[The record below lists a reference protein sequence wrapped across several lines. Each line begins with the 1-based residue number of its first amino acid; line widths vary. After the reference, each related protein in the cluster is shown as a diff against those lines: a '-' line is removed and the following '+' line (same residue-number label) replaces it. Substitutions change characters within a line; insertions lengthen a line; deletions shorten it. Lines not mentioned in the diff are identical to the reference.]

1 MIPKII
7 HFCWLSNDEYP
18 ALIKKCMA
26 SWKTKLPDYEFIL
39 WDTKKFDLESC
50 LWAKQAFETKKYAFA
65 SDYIRLYAVY
75 TYGGIYLD
83 TDVEVLKNFDDL
95 LNLPYFIG
103 QEHIGNIEAAVFG
116 AEKGTSWLADS
127 LEYYDNRPFI
137 KDDGNLDLIVL
148 PKIIKAQVEVK
159 RELIAMGK
167 KEVDKVHQLI
177 KDDTKL
183 LLYHYKYFS
192 ANNFETHE
200 ILKNDDTYTIH
211 HFNNA
216 WIPLKMKI
224 KLNLKR
230 KIIKIFGT
238 KLTDTLIGF
247 SGLRKV
253 KRIFK
258 SND

>member
-18 ALIKKCMA
+18 ELIKKCMA
-26 SWKTKLPDYEFIL
+26 TWKTKLPDYEFVL
-39 WDTKKFDLESC
+39 WDAKKFDLEST
-50 LWAKQAFETKKYAFA
+50 LWTKQAFETKKYAFA

-83 TDVEVLKNFDDL
+83 TDAEVVKSFDDL
-95 LNLPYFIG
+95 LDLPYFIG

-116 AEKGTSWLADS
+116 AEKGTDWLADC
-127 LEYYDNRPFI
+127 LKYYDNRPFI
-137 KDDGNLDLIVL
+137 KEDGKLDLIIL
-148 PKIIKAQVEVK
+148 PKIMKAQIEPK
-159 RELIAMGK
+159 RGVVAMSQN
-167 KEVDKVHQLI
+167 EIDKIHQLI

-183 LLYHYKYFS
+183 FLYNYKYFS

-200 ILKNDDTYTIH
+200 ILKNKDTYAIH
-211 HFNNA
+211 HYNNA
-216 WIPLKMKI
+216 WIPLKLRI

-230 KIIKIFGT
+230 KFQKFFGT
-238 KLTDTLIGF
+238 KLTDTLIGY
-247 SGLRKV
+247 SGFRKV
-253 KRIFK
+253 KHIFK